1 MSRTPIRQDPL
12 ARARGRQSDCRLT
25 VVPCCIVVALLGLS
39 SIGCDRAPQTDS
51 PRSERSAALWSLFER
66 DWEFRLDED
75 PLFATSVGD
84 FRNLD
89 ELSSVAFSGLERRAE
104 FDRETLARLES
115 IDRDALSEEDRIN
128 AQLFERQLRDRIA
141 AFELGDWQMPVNAD
155 SGFHMGF
162 ARLGRQVP
170 LRSAEH
176 YESYIARL
184 REWPRYVG
192 EQIDNMRVG
201 VEGGM
206 TPPKVTLQGYEATVE
221 LLIVDE
227 PERSPFWEPF
237 ESFPAA
243 VPEAERE
250 RLRQE
255 GRAAIREAIVPGYRS
270 FLEFLSTE
278 YIPGARGTLAA
289 HDLPG
294 GEEYYRHQIR
304 TFTTLDLSPEEIHR
318 IGLDEVA
325 RIRAEMQAILEEVGF
340 EGTFAEFLD
349 FLRTDPRFYVETP
362 RALLEKAS
370 YIAKKMDGE
379 LPSLFGTLPRM
390 PYTVE
395 AVPEHIAPKYT
406 AGRYVNPSLG
416 STEPGIYWV
425 NTYALDS
432 RPLYTLTA
440 LTLHEA
446 VPGHHLQGAL
456 AEEQGNQPDFRRF
469 DYISAFGEGWG
480 LYSEWLG
487 IEAGMYETP
496 YDHFGRLTYEIWR
509 ACRLVVDTGVHA
521 MGWTRQQ
528 VLDYM
533 AEHTALPLHEIT
545 TETDRYI
552 SWPGQALAYKLGEI
566 EIRRLRR
573 QAEEELGTDFD
584 VREFHDAVL
593 RNGSV
598 PLPVL
603 AESVERYIAEAKS

>member
-1 MSRTPIRQDPL
+1 MSTEHETADPRQETTLATLLRLLPL
-12 ARARGRQSDCRLT
+12 AILVT
-25 VVPCCIVVALLGLS
+25 TLLAS
-39 SIGCDRAPQTDS
+39 CAAPREGEDAAAGAS
-51 PRSERSAALWSLFER
+51 RNSELWAIFER

-89 ELSSVAFSGLERRAE
+89 ELGSARYSDLERRAE
-104 FDRETLARLES
+104 FDRETLERLRA
-115 IDRDALSEEDRIN
+115 IDRESLSEEDRIN
-128 AQLFERQLRDRIA
+128 AELFERQLTDRVA
-141 AFELGDWQMPVNAD
+141 GFELGDWQMPVNAD

-170 LRSAEH
+170 LQSTAH

-206 TPPKVTLQGYEATVE
+206 TPPKVTMQGYEATVE
-221 LLIVDE
+221 PLITDQ
-227 PERSPFWEPF
+227 PETSPFWEPF

-243 VPEAERE
+243 VPAADRE
-250 RLRQE
+250 RLRDE
-255 GRAAIREAIVPGYRS
+255 GRAAIREAIVPGYRT
-270 FLEFLSTE
+270 FLEFLTSE
-278 YIPGARGTLAA
+278 YIPGARETLAA
-289 HDLPG
+289 HDLPN
-294 GEEYYRHQIR
+294 GEEYYRQQIR
-304 TFTTLDLSPEEIHR
+304 SFTTLDLSPDEIHQ

-325 RIRAEMQAILEEVGF
+325 RIRAEMQSIIEEVGF
-340 EGTFAEFLD
+340 EGTYAEFLEL
-349 FLRTDPRFYVETP
+349 LRTDDRFYADTP
-362 RALLEKAS
+362 RALLERAS
-370 YIAKKMDGE
+370 YIAKKMDGK

-395 AVPEHIAPKYT
+395 AVPDHIAPKYT
-406 AGRYVNPSLG
+406 AGRYVNPSRG
-416 STEPGIYWV
+416 STQPGIYWV

-446 VPGHHLQGAL
+446 VPGHHLQGSL
-456 AEEQGNQPDFRRF
+456 AEEQGDQPDFRRF

-480 LYSEWLG
+480 LYSEFLG

-521 MGWTRQQ
+521 KGWTRQQ

-573 QAEEELGTDFD
+573 EAEEELGTAFD
-584 VREFHDAVL
+584 VRGFHDAVL

-603 AESVERYIAEAKS
+603 AESVERYIAETKAKT

>member
-1 MSRTPIRQDPL
+1 MRKLPSRNAVARRAGSTLRDSTLLL
-12 ARARGRQSDCRLT
+12 AL
-25 VVPCCIVVALLGLS
+25 ALAACAPQES
-39 SIGCDRAPQTDS
+39 DRASDA
-51 PRSERSAALWSLFER
+51 EAARHPDLWTLFER
-66 DWEFRLDED
+66 DWEFRLNED

-84 FRNLD
+84 LRGLD
-89 ELSSVAFSGLERRAE
+89 RLASVKFADLERRAA
-104 FDRETLARLES
+104 FDRETLARLGA

-128 AQLFERQLRDRIA
+128 AQLFERQLTDRVA

-162 ARLGRQVP
+162 ARLARQVP
-170 LRSAEH
+170 LQNTEH
-176 YESYIARL
+176 YEAYLARL

-221 LLIVDE
+221 PLIVDD
-227 PERSPFWEPF
+227 PEQSPFWEPF

-243 VPEAERE
+243 VPPADRE
-250 RLRQE
+250 RLREE
-255 GRAAIREAIVPGYRS
+255 GLAAIRDAIVPGYRS
-270 FLEFLSTE
+270 FLEFLTAE
-278 YIPGARGTLAA
+278 YIPGARETLAA
-289 HDLPG
+289 HDLPN
-294 GEEYYRHQIR
+294 GEAFYRQQIR
-304 TFTTLDLSPEEIHR
+304 SFTTLDLSPEEIHQ
-318 IGLDEVA
+318 IGRDEVA
-325 RIRAEMQAILEEVGF
+325 RIRAEMGAILEQVGF
-340 EGTFAEFLD
+340 TGTFAEFLA
-349 FLRTDPRFYVETP
+349 FLRTDPRFYADTP

-370 YIAKKMDGE
+370 YIAKKMDGK
-379 LPSLFGTLPRM
+379 LPSLFGKLPRM

-406 AGRYVNPSLG
+406 AGRYVNPSRG
-416 STEPGIYWV
+416 STQPGIYWV

-456 AEEQGNQPDFRRF
+456 AEEQGEQPDFRRF

-480 LYSEWLG
+480 LYSEYLG

-496 YDHFGRLTYEIWR
+496 YDDFGRLTYEMWR

-566 EIRRLRR
+566 EIRRLRKK
-573 QAEEELGTDFD
+573 AEEELGTAFD
-584 VREFHDAVL
+584 LRAFHDAVL

-603 AESVERYIAEAKS
+603 AQSVERYIAEAKAGA